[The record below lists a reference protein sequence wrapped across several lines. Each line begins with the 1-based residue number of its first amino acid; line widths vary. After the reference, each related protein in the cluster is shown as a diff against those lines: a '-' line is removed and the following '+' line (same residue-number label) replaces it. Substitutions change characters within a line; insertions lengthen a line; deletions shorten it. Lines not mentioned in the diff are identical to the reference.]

1 MFPARIERL
10 SVSLTR
16 RWYKSKPVKASGL
29 VGSAPNMLF
38 GMAVETKGGT
48 NRTVRLFVNPIHQI
62 NLSQPRSLAGTPSWE
77 IGPSNH
83 RVRAPVQRGSMASAA
98 PKGPPPLPMRAKS
111 GPLCA
116 SKSNQPPP
124 LGPALMNKKKNP
136 TPPSRDG
143 DAGLSG
149 PPPLPTGARRRSRDG
164 RVGGGVAAKENP
176 SASQESPRQALPT
189 AESLTPNLDIA
200 LAMKVPFSSP
210 KVAREITLIPVLLFS
225 LAGP

>member
-1 MFPARIERL
+1 MRAFLGCWSPETKSCVLTVSASAFLQIRQQLKIPACLTRRQDEIQQGGVLFPARIERL

-124 LGPALMNKKKNP
+124 LGPALMNKKKNH
-136 TPPSRDG
+136 RM
-143 DAGLSG
+143 LKKWW
-149 PPPLPTGARRRSRDG
+149 R
-164 RVGGGVAAKENP
+164 N
-176 SASQESPRQALPT
+176 
-189 AESLTPNLDIA
+189 
-200 LAMKVPFSSP
+200 
-210 KVAREITLIPVLLFS
+210 
-225 LAGP
+225 